1 MEHSSNNPMSAPC
14 TTSIDNSLLLLY
26 KPTAISSCQAVEQV
40 KRRLR
45 VKKAGHAGTLDPF
58 AEGLLIV
65 ALGKATRALTDLS
78 KQNKCYEVRARLG
91 LRTTTGDCEG
101 EIVERRDIMV
111 LKPSIL
117 NDVFS
122 DFIGEIEQT
131 PPMYSALKHQGQR
144 LYKLARANI
153 SVPRNKRKVE
163 IQSLTLRQ
171 ISDDGF
177 SFRVECSKGTYIR
190 TLVEDI
196 AAALNTIAYTHSL
209 KRTAIGA
216 FDIKSAISLDCL
228 ERNPDPQ
235 SEYLISPAQVYS
247 HFQAY
252 VMDARSTRCFKHGRY
267 DTRILPSKG
276 CFRLYNE
283 AGDFL
288 GIGGDGKV
296 YARFV

>member
-1 MEHSSNNPMSAPC
+1 MSNRY

-45 VKKAGHAGTLDPF
+45 VKKAGHAGTLDPL

-65 ALGKATRALTDLS
+65 ALGKATRALTALS
-78 KQNKCYEVRARLG
+78 KQNKCYEVWARLG
-91 LRTTTGDCEG
+91 LRTTTGDREG
-101 EIVERRDIMV
+101 EIVERRDFVIPKASV
-111 LKPSIL
+111 L
-117 NDVFS
+117 NEAFS
-122 DFIGEIEQT
+122 DFIGEIEQI

-153 SVPRNKRKVE
+153 SVPRSKRKVY
-163 IQSLTLRQ
+163 IHSLIIRQ
-171 ISDDGF
+171 ITDEGF
-177 SFRVECSKGTYIR
+177 SFKVECSKGTYIR

-196 AAALNTIAYTHSL
+196 AAALGTIAYTRSL

-216 FDIKSAISLDCL
+216 FDIASAISLDCL
-228 ERNPDPQ
+228 ERNPDRQ
-235 SEYLISPAQVYS
+235 SEYLINPAQVYS

-252 VMDARSTRCFKHGRY
+252 VMDAQSVIYFKHGRY
-267 DTRILPSKG
+267 GDRILPSGG

>member
-1 MEHSSNNPMSAPC
+1 MSDYR

-26 KPTAISSCQAVEQV
+26 KPIAISSCQAVEQV

-58 AEGLLIV
+58 AEGLLIIG
-65 ALGKATRALTDLS
+65 LGKATRALTDLS
-78 KQNKCYEVRARLG
+78 QQHKRYEVRLKLG
-91 LRTTTGDCEG
+91 LRSTTGDCEG
-101 EIVERRDIMV
+101 EIIERCDFV
-111 LKPSIL
+111 VPEASVL
-117 NDVFS
+117 NDLFG

-153 SVPRNKRKVE
+153 SVPRSKRIVH
-163 IQSLTLRQ
+163 IYSLILQQ

-196 AAALNTIAYTHSL
+196 AAALGTVAYTHSL

-216 FDIKSAISLDCL
+216 FDISSAISLDCL
-228 ERNPDPQ
+228 ARNPDRQ
-235 SEYLISPAQVYS
+235 AEYLINPAQVYS
-247 HFQAY
+247 HFQAH
-252 VMDARSTRCFKHGRY
+252 VMNEESVRYFKHGCY
-267 DTRILPSKG
+267 DDRILPSG
-276 CFRLYNE
+276 GRFRLYNE
-283 AGDFL
+283 SGDFL
-288 GIGGDGKV
+288 GIGGDGEV

>member
-1 MEHSSNNPMSAPC
+1 MSDYC

-45 VKKAGHAGTLDPF
+45 IKKAGHAGTLDPF
-58 AEGLLIV
+58 AEGLLII

-91 LRTTTGDCEG
+91 LRTTTGDREG
-101 EIVERRDIMV
+101 EITERRDITV
-111 LKPSIL
+111 PKASVL

-122 DFIGEIEQT
+122 DFIGEIEQI

-153 SVPRNKRKVE
+153 SVPRKKRKVY
-163 IQSLTLRQ
+163 IHSLTLEQ
-171 ISDDGF
+171 ITNDVF
-177 SFRVECSKGTYIR
+177 SFKVECSKGTYIR

-209 KRTAIGA
+209 KRTAIGV
-216 FDIKSAISLDCL
+216 FDIASAISLDCL

-235 SEYLISPAQVYS
+235 SEYLINPAQVYS

-252 VMDARSTRCFKHGRY
+252 VMDVQSARYFKHGRY
-267 DTRILPSKG
+267 DAQILPSG
-276 CFRLYNE
+276 GRFRLYNE

-288 GIGGDGKV
+288 GIGGDGRV

>member
-1 MEHSSNNPMSAPC
+1 MSNHCEASV
-14 TTSIDNSLLLLY
+14 DNILLLLY

-78 KQNKCYEVRARLG
+78 NRYKCYEVRLKLG

-101 EIVERRDIMV
+101 EIIERRDFIMPKASV
-111 LKPSIL
+111 L

-122 DFIGEIEQT
+122 DFIGEIEQI
-131 PPMYSALKHQGQR
+131 PPMYSALKHRGQR
-144 LYKLARANI
+144 LYKLARAHI
-153 SVPRNKRKVE
+153 SVPRSKRKVH
-163 IQSLTLRQ
+163 IRSLTLRQ
-171 ISDDGF
+171 INDDGF
-177 SFRVECSKGTYIR
+177 SFKVECSKGTYIR

-196 AAALNTIAYTHSL
+196 AAALDTVAYTHSL

-216 FDIKSAISLDCL
+216 FDIASAISLDCL
-228 ERNPDPQ
+228 ERDPDPQ
-235 SEYLISPAQVYS
+235 SAYLIDPAQVYS

-252 VMDARSTRCFKHGRY
+252 IMNEESAKYFKHGRY
-267 DTRILPSKG
+267 GRRILPSG
-276 CFRLYNE
+276 GRFRLYNE